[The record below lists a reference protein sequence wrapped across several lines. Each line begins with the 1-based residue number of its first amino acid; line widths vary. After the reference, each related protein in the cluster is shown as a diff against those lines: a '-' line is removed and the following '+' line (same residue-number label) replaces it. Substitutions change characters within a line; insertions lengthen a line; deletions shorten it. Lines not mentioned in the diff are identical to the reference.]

1 MIIGLNLAHDAS
13 AALTDSNGVALI
25 ALAEERISRKKNHIG
40 VPRQSL
46 QELIINV
53 ELDKI
58 EKIVIGSHDL
68 LARSNAEKLIM
79 DLEKNPSNPEGTWKT
94 PHPGA
99 TSSLKKDDRAPKK
112 MIEDLLLT
120 LLPKNLKNLPIE
132 WENHHDS
139 HLGCAFGNIGDENSI
154 LLSLDGEG
162 DGESGA
168 VAISQRGK
176 INSLSRVPQLDSL
189 GNLYSAVTSRYN
201 FTPGKHEGKITG
213 LAAFGSNS
221 KAVDILL
228 EHVKIVNG
236 IPEII
241 FAKDLK
247 SRLGSRVVS
256 RLGMSVKSF
265 RTLEQ
270 IVDLAES
277 NTFNYPDLAFAVQL
291 VLEKSVTEIVEYWV
305 KQTGISNISLAGGVF
320 ANVKLNQRISEL
332 DCISD
337 VKVFPN
343 MGDGGIA
350 LGGIWAN
357 LSREGKVSN
366 SPLYDSMY
374 LAPEN
379 LKIGDD
385 VATAKIDP
393 QLVCQNFSDNILFE
407 EIAADIARNRMVAIH
422 NGNMEFGPRALGNR
436 SLLLDPRRAE
446 ILKTANERLKRTE
459 FMPFAPIVLKE
470 QFLNYFNISSTQSI
484 QPFEYMAMTCDVKRA
499 MVEKIPAVV
508 HIDNT
513 ARPQVVTEESN
524 NFVYKIL
531 VEFFKLTGIPLVVNT
546 SLNVHEEPINYV
558 LQDSIKALKSG
569 AIDVIY
575 IENNKIELIK

>member
-13 AALTDSNGVALI
+13 VAVTDSDGVAHL
-25 ALAEERISRKKNHIG
+25 ALAEERISRNKNHIG
-40 VPRQSL
+40 VPRKSIQALSGKI
-46 QELIINV
+46 ELSKV
-53 ELDKI
+53 

-99 TSSLKKDDRAPKK
+99 YSVLKKDTRAPKK
-112 MIEDLLLT
+112 MIEDLLVT
-120 LLPKNLKNLPIE
+120 LLPGDLRNIPIE

-139 HLGCAFGNIGDENSI
+139 HLGCAFGNVVQKDSI

-168 VAISQRGK
+168 IAISRKSK
-176 INSLSRVPQLDSL
+176 IDSLSRIPQLDSL

-213 LAAFGSNS
+213 LAAFGNHS
-221 KAVDILL
+221 KAADILL
-228 EHVKIVNG
+228 DHVKIKNG
-236 IPEII
+236 IPEVI

-247 SRLGSRVVS
+247 SRLVSKVVS
-256 RLGMSVKSF
+256 RMGMSLKSF

-270 IVDLAES
+270 IVNLAES
-277 NTFNYPDLAFAVQL
+277 KTENYPDLAFAVQS

-305 KQTGISNISLAGGVF
+305 KQTGISDISLAGGVF

-332 DCISD
+332 DCVSD
-337 VKVFPN
+337 VRVFPN

-350 LGGIWAN
+350 LGGIWSN
-357 LSREGKVSN
+357 LSREGKISK
-366 SPLYDSMY
+366 SPLYNSMY
-374 LAPEN
+374 LAPETF
-379 LKIGDD
+379 KISEEIEIAKNDSQLNCVLLDD
-385 VATAKIDP
+385 E
-393 QLVCQNFSDNILFE
+393 ILFQ
-407 EIAADIARNRMVAIH
+407 EIAGEIAENKMVAVH
-422 NGNMEFGPRALGNR
+422 NGVMEFGPRALGNR

-459 FMPFAPIVLKE
+459 FMPFAPMVLKE
-470 QFLNYFNISSTQSI
+470 HFLDYFRISPTQSI
-484 QPFEYMAMTCDVKRA
+484 QPFEYMAMTCDVNKELA
-499 MVEKIPAVV
+499 EKIPAVV
-508 HIDNT
+508 HVDNT
-513 ARPQVVTEESN
+513 ARPQVVTKKSN
-524 NFVYKIL
+524 EFVYKVM
-531 VEFFKLTGIPLVVNT
+531 VEFYKLTGIPLLVNT

-575 IENNKIELIK
+575 TGNHKIELV

>member
-13 AALTDSNGVALI
+13 VAITDSSGVVI
-25 ALAEERISRKKNHIG
+25 SALAEERISRKKNHIG
-40 VPRQSL
+40 VPRKAIAQ
-46 QELIINV
+46 LISCIDI
-53 ELDKI
+53 EKI
-58 EKIVIGSHDL
+58 EKVIIGSHDL
-68 LARSNAEKLIM
+68 LARSNAEKLM
-79 DLEKNPSNPEGTWKT
+79 LDLRNNPSNPEGTWKT

-99 TSSLKKDDRAPKK
+99 TSKLKQDDRAPKK
-112 MIEDLLLT
+112 IIEDLLVE
-120 LLPKNLKNLPIE
+120 LLPTNLRDIPIH

-139 HLGCAFGNIGDENSI
+139 HLGCALGNVVEKTSI

-168 VAISQRGK
+168 VALTRNGK
-176 INSLSRVPQLDSL
+176 INSLSRIPQLDSL

-213 LAAFGSNS
+213 LAAFGSHS
-221 KAVDILL
+221 KAVDILI
-228 EHVKIVNG
+228 EHVKIKNG
-236 IPEII
+236 IPEIL
-241 FAKDLK
+241 FAKDFK
-247 SRLGSRVVS
+247 SRLTSRVVS
-256 RLGMSVKSF
+256 RLGLSLKSF

-270 IVDLAES
+270 IVDLAEV
-277 NTFNYPDLAFAVQL
+277 NTENYSDLAFAVQM
-291 VLEKSVTEIVEYWV
+291 VLEKSVIEIVDYWV
-305 KQTGISNISLAGGVF
+305 KQTGVSDISLAGGVF

-332 DCISD
+332 GCVND

-350 LGGIWAN
+350 FGGIWAN
-357 LSREGKVSN
+357 LSRENKISKA
-366 SPLYDSMY
+366 PLYSSMY

-379 LKIGDD
+379 E
-385 VATAKIDP
+385 
-393 QLVCQNFSDNILFE
+393 LFE
-407 EIAADIARNRMVAIH
+407 ELDSARNDAQLVIDNFDDSVLFNRIADDIAMNKMVAIH
-422 NGNMEFGPRALGNR
+422 NGGMEFGPRALGNR

-459 FMPFAPIVLKE
+459 FMPFAPIVLKDH
-470 QFLNYFNISSTQSI
+470 FLKYFNISPTQSI
-484 QPFEYMAMTCDVKRA
+484 QPFEYMAMTCDVNSA
-499 MVEKIPAVV
+499 LAGKIPAVV

-513 ARPQVVTEESN
+513 ARPQVITESSN
-524 NFVYKIL
+524 SYTHKIL
-531 VEFFKLTGIPLVVNT
+531 VAFFELTGIPLLVNT

-575 IENNKIELIK
+575 TGNHKIELIK

>member
-1 MIIGLNLAHDAS
+1 LIIGLNLAHDAS
-13 AALTDSNGVALI
+13 VAVTDSNGIVHL

-40 VPRQSL
+40 VPRKSL
-46 QELIINV
+46 QQLSLNIELEKV
-53 ELDKI
+53 

-68 LARSNAEKLIM
+68 LARSNAEKLMI
-79 DLEKNPSNPEGTWKT
+79 DLRNNPSNPEGTWKT

-99 TSSLKKDDRAPKK
+99 TSKLKKDDRAPKK
-112 MIEDLLLT
+112 MIEDLLVE
-120 LLPKNLKNLPIE
+120 LLPTSLKNKPIG

-139 HLGCAFGNIGDENSI
+139 HLGCAFGNVGEKTSI

-168 VAISQRGK
+168 VALTRNGK

-213 LAAFGSNS
+213 LAAFGSYS
-221 KAVDILL
+221 KAVDILI
-228 EHVKIVNG
+228 EHVKIKNG
-236 IPEII
+236 IPEIL

-247 SRLGSRVVS
+247 SRLTSRVVS
-256 RLGMSVKSF
+256 RLGLSLKSF

-270 IVDLAES
+270 IVDLAEV
-277 NTFNYPDLAFAVQL
+277 NTENYPDLAFAVQT
-291 VLEKSVTEIVEYWV
+291 VLEKSVTEIVDYWV
-305 KQTGISNISLAGGVF
+305 KQTGISDISLAGGVF

-332 DCISD
+332 ESIAD

-357 LSREGKVSN
+357 LSREGKISKA
-366 SPLYDSMY
+366 PLYNSMY

-379 LKIGDD
+379 EKFKDEIDLLSNDSQLMIENIDDSILFTRIAED
-385 VATAKIDP
+385 VAK
-393 QLVCQNFSDNILFE
+393 
-407 EIAADIARNRMVAIH
+407 NRMVAIH
-422 NGNMEFGPRALGNR
+422 NGSMEFGPRALGNR
-436 SLLLDPRRAE
+436 TLLLDPRRAE

-459 FMPFAPIVLKE
+459 FMPFAPIVLKDH
-470 QFLNYFNISSTQSI
+470 FLRYFKISSTQSI
-484 QPFEYMAMTCDVKRA
+484 QPFEYMTMTCDVNSSLA
-499 MVEKIPAVV
+499 ETIPAVV
-508 HIDNT
+508 HVDNT
-513 ARPQVVTEESN
+513 ARPQVVTESSN
-524 NFVYKIL
+524 GYAHKIL
-531 VEFFKLTGIPLVVNT
+531 VAFFELTGIPLLVNT

-575 IENNKIELIK
+575 TGNHKIELIN

>member
-1 MIIGLNLAHDAS
+1 
-13 AALTDSNGVALI
+13 
-25 ALAEERISRKKNHIG
+25 
-40 VPRQSL
+40 
-46 QELIINV
+46 
-53 ELDKI
+53 
-58 EKIVIGSHDL
+58 
-68 LARSNAEKLIM
+68 
-79 DLEKNPSNPEGTWKT
+79 
-94 PHPGA
+94 
-99 TSSLKKDDRAPKK
+99 
-112 MIEDLLLT
+112 
-120 LLPKNLKNLPIE
+120 
-132 WENHHDS
+132 
-139 HLGCAFGNIGDENSI
+139 
-154 LLSLDGEG
+154 
-162 DGESGA
+162 
-168 VAISQRGK
+168 
-176 INSLSRVPQLDSL
+176 L

-213 LAAFGSNS
+213 LAAFGSHS

-228 EHVKIVNG
+228 EHVKIING
-236 IPEII
+236 VPEIV

-247 SRLGSRVVS
+247 SRLASRVVS

-277 NTFNYPDLAFAVQL
+277 NTDSYPDLAFAVQL

-305 KQTGISNISLAGGVF
+305 KQTGISKISLAGGVF

-332 DCISD
+332 DCVSD

-357 LSREGKVSN
+357 LSREGNVSN
-366 SPLYDSMY
+366 SPLYNSMY
-374 LAPEN
+374 LAPES
-379 LKIGDD
+379 LKSNDEAAVARNDSQLICQSFGDD
-385 VATAKIDP
+385 
-393 QLVCQNFSDNILFE
+393 ILFE

-470 QFLNYFNISSTQSI
+470 HFLSYFNISSTQSI
-484 QPFEYMAMTCDVKRA
+484 QPFEYMAMTCNVNRA
-499 MVEKIPAVV
+499 LAEKIPAVV

-524 NFVYKIL
+524 KFVYKIL
-531 VEFFKLTGIPLVVNT
+531 VEFFKLTGIPLLVNT

-575 IENNKIELIK
+575 SENYKIELV